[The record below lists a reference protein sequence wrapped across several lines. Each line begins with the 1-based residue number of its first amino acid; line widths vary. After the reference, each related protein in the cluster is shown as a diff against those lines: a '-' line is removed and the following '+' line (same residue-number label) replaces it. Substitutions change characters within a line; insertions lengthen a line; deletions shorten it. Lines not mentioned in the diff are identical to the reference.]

1 MFITKSL
8 DYVPSYVPDNLW
20 THTDLHLS
28 EHQPL
33 FWKMTALQQTSGT
46 PFSLSPSN
54 YSNLTASSSLPVVTF
69 NSILLQIRPWTHFL
83 WFQNLNAKF
92 QSIDALAN
100 AYSTYYSSL
109 KTSSFHLLSSCGK
122 EGALILSFIIMS
134 NVSCLKNKQTVFR
147 QKVDI
152 CMKK

>member
-1 MFITKSL
+1 MSL
-8 DYVPSYVPDNLW
+8 DVPSYVPDNLW

-33 FWKMTALQQTSGT
+33 FWKMTELQQTSGT

-54 YSNLTASSSLPVVTF
+54 YSNLTSSLPVMTF
-69 NSILLQIRPWTHFL
+69 YSVLLRIRPWTHFL
-83 WFQNLNAKF
+83 WLQNLNAKF

-134 NVSCLKNKQTVFR
+134 NVSCLKNKQTVFC
-147 QKVDI
+147 QKVDRG
-152 CMKK
+152 MKK